1 MHCMSVFD
9 IIIWSMQ
16 NIVII
21 GTSVNKQSVH
31 NHRKHHLINRLC
43 RALSN
48 TVLHACMVVAIAMTD
63 SSRLNTTVE
72 TFSTVISFIVLADVM
87 IAVIA
92 LVLLVVLV
100 VMCRRM
106 KKGR

>member
-1 MHCMSVFD
+1 MYT
-9 IIIWSMQ
+9 IITKTPF
-16 NIVII
+16 N
-21 GTSVNKQSVH
+21 N
-31 NHRKHHLINRLC
+31 
-43 RALSN
+43 
-48 TVLHACMVVAIAMTD
+48 LHAQGSLKNSSACMVGAIAMTD
-63 SSRLNTTVE
+63 SSGLNTTVE